1 MNEFEQGCTHP
12 QIDMDFYDWVSKL
25 SDFDKNFIN
34 DPNTTPNAIAMFA
47 FQRSRTSLRE
57 RVNKS
62 KSEE

>member
-12 QIDMDFYDWVSKL
+12 QIDMDFYDWLSKL
-25 SDFDKNFIN
+25 SKEDKEYLN
-34 DPNTTPNAIAMFA
+34 DPNTSAKSIAMFA

-62 KSEE
+62 